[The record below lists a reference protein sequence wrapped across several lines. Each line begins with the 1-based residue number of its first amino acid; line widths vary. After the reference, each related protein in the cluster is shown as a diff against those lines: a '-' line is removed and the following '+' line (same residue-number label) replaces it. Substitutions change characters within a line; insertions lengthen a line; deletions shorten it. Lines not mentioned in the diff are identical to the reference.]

1 MCNVFAF
8 FFLME
13 DLGKENEGILSD
25 KVPPEIELKLD
36 MGYQSGIR
44 SKESCAVHYPWVNG
58 SRVH

>member
-13 DLGKENEGILSD
+13 DLGKENEDIVSD
-25 KVPPEIELKLD
+25 KVPPETELKLD

-44 SKESCAVHYPWVNG
+44 SKES
-58 SRVH
+58 